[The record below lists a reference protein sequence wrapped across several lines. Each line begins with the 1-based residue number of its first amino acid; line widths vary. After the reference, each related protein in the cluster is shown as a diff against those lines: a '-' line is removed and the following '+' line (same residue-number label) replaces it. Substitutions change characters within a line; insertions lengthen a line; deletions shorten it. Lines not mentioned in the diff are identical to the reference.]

1 MSSNEE
7 KIELPEVEQTISREE
22 AEQIRASAKTT
33 MYVSVLVVLVWLYGY
48 NIVVHDMGPIL
59 AFFKV
64 LDGINDLVIGMLTV
78 LGIGVGIVAVFTLTN
93 FFTQIMTNMYSTRI
107 IEDLIRD
114 HLFKGEY
121 RTFFAKMIN
130 FNDQPKPKTPFPRY
144 VSSSLLVFTG
154 HYVVSWFYLIVFSEC
169 LYFAAWSAGVY
180 LEFFPETMNIIPM
193 FAVAV
198 PFTARLMAYFKYPY
212 VEEYAGFI
220 PGILFV
226 VVLLLAFVAYMDGP
240 FDSLIFKELP
250 KREAP
255 GFFVE
260 GALVWKFFKDGV
272 IIAFYPVFGEIVFFY
287 LLYQEMQNEPLPCEE
302 TALIEEHSDDAIVD
316 SGEDNPKI
324 DADDPTEAS

>member
-1 MSSNEE
+1 
-7 KIELPEVEQTISREE
+7 
-22 AEQIRASAKTT
+22 

-121 RTFFAKMIN
+121 RNLCKD
-130 FNDQPKPKTPFPRY
+130 DQLQRSTQNPKHHFHDMCHR
-144 VSSSLLVFTG
+144 SLLVFTG

-240 FDSLIFKELP
+240 FDSPIFKELP

-260 GALVWKFFKDGV
+260 GALSGNSSKMASLLHS
-272 IIAFYPVFGEIVFFY
+272 IQCLEIVFFY
-287 LLYQEMQNEPLPCEE
+287 LLYQELQNEPLPCEE
-302 TALIEEHSDDAIVD
+302 IALIEEHSDESCS
-316 SGEDNPKI
+316 SGIGD
-324 DADDPTEAS
+324 DDPTEAG